1 MRGLLIG
8 LSVTLAFIRGCVAG
22 ASRMALPPA
31 KASYVVEQ
39 RWAYFCFQDSN
50 VDDVNYKA
58 NAAGA
63 RGWELVAAS
72 GSAGGFAILAERRWS
87 ARGGW

>member
-1 MRGLLIG
+1 MRGFLIG
-8 LSVTLAFIRGCVAG
+8 LAVSIAFIGGCVAG
-22 ASRMALPPA
+22 ASRLAVSPA

-50 VDDVNYKA
+50 IDDVNYKA

-63 RGWELVAAS
+63 RGWELVAATSS
-72 GSAGGFAILAERRWS
+72 GNGNDAIWCFRQPRP
-87 ARGGW
+87 

>member
-1 MRGLLIG
+1 MRGFLIG
-8 LSVTLAFIRGCVAG
+8 LSVSIAFIGGCVAG
-22 ASRMALPPA
+22 ASRWAVSPA
-31 KASYVVEQ
+31 KASYVIEQ

-63 RGWELVAAS
+63 RGWELVAAANS
-72 GSAGGFAILAERRWS
+72 GNGNDAIWCFRQPRP
-87 ARGGW
+87 